1 MTYFKRIFFTFLLC
15 PIVVFSQHIK
25 EDPKLISGELNNGL
39 KYYLYQTDRVKGQAE
54 FQMFLKAGSL
64 QEKNNQRGLAHFME
78 HMAFNGSTHFPEN
91 TLIDF
96 LERNGAKFGHDLN
109 AHTSYGETIYKLKI
123 PTKRQSVV
131 DSTLLIINDWI
142 QGISLDSLEI
152 EKERGVVLSEW
163 LSKQSGSKNT
173 QDAFLELLLNDSR
186 YSDRKVIGDTAT
198 LRNFN
203 RKDINDFYNSWYD
216 PSLMAIAIA
225 GDIDPDYVLKEVKA
239 KLEDITSKNIENT
252 SYPIKDFE
260 ESEYTVITDEGTK
273 KIELT
278 GVQLLEPFRN
288 IKTETAFY
296 HFLQKNLLN
305 DLFQERLDNKSFL
318 NPAYEGASISLGNYF
333 PVKAALMYTVEFQKD
348 SIDKGLQQYWYDV
361 EQIFQYGFTS
371 MEISKIKKQLLQQ
384 LRNNTD
390 NKEQPSSG
398 KMIKE
403 MYQKFFYGNAIV
415 TPEKEFELTQ
425 KSLKSIDS
433 LSLLNCLKN
442 IRKQKQTKY
451 ILTANELDK
460 KILPDSSEFYA
471 HLNFEKDEVQ
481 PYERNLDVPENLL
494 SELPKPGKI
503 ISKTYI
509 PEIDATEYL
518 LSNGVKL
525 IYKQTD
531 LDKNAI
537 ILSGFRKGGYYA
549 LKEQDYITGLY
560 AAPVISLSGY
570 GDFSRDA
577 LSQFLAGNSAKATLL
592 VDKTRTGFYA
602 SADKRDQKTVFKLL
616 YLKWT
621 APKMDVKIF
630 DEIKSRTIESKQN
643 EISKP
648 ADLFGDKI
656 KKALKGEDY
665 VTRKLKVEDI
675 ESELDSSKIIDTY
688 HQFFGGAENYNI
700 SLISDQP
707 FETLKSDVLQYI
719 ATLPKGKAATTYRY
733 QPKHVLK
740 DDVVIQQKDG
750 DSPKVT
756 VSLIFQQNTIMKS
769 LPETDFLN
777 QVVKNLIRNR
787 LLKKLR
793 EEMGAVYSVSV
804 SASSTKQPIALSRQ
818 SISFVCEPKDVDK
831 LIEETEK
838 ILSAMAA
845 GNFSQEELSKIKT
858 NLKKMDDLLK
868 QRNTYWTKAIREHY
882 FNHFKNWDAVTNY
895 KERID
900 AISKNEIAEVIKA
913 YFKNSPSI
921 KAILWPSTEHINN
934 Q

>member
-1 MTYFKRIFFTFLLC
+1 MRYFTQLIFIFLLY
-15 PIVVFSQHIK
+15 PTVILGQQLE
-25 EDPKLISGELNNGL
+25 EDSNLISGKLDNGL
-39 KYYLYQTDRVKGQAE
+39 QYFLYKTDRVKGQAE

-64 QEKNNQRGLAHFME
+64 QESNKQRGLAHFME
-78 HMAFNGSTHFPEN
+78 HMAFNGSKHFPGN

-123 PTKRQSVV
+123 PTKQKSVV
-131 DSTLLIINDWI
+131 DSTLVIIKDWI
-142 QGISLDSLEI
+142 EGISLDSLEI

-163 LSKQSGSKNT
+163 LSKQNASQKTNE
-173 QDAFLELLLNDSR
+173 AFLELLLNDSR
-186 YSDRKVIGDTAT
+186 YSHRKVIGDTTT

-203 RKDINDFYNSWYD
+203 RKDILDFYNSWYD
-216 PSLMAIAIA
+216 PSLMAIAVA
-225 GDIDPDYVLKEVKA
+225 GDFDTDDVLKQIKTNF
-239 KLEDITSKNIENT
+239 KDIPSKNITDT
-252 SYPIKDFE
+252 SYPINDFE
-260 ESEYTVITDEGTK
+260 EFEYTVITDEGTK

-278 GVQLLEPFRN
+278 GVQLLEPFRD
-288 IKTETAFY
+288 IKTENEFY
-296 HFLQKNLLN
+296 FFLQKNLLN

-333 PVKAALMYTVEFQKD
+333 PVKAALMYTVKLQKD
-348 SIDKGLQQYWYDV
+348 SVAKGLEQYWYDV

-384 LRNNTD
+384 LRNNAE

-425 KSLKSIDS
+425 KSLKSVDS
-433 LSLLNCLKN
+433 LSLLNYLKQ
-442 IRKQKQTKY
+442 IRKPEQTKY
-451 ILTANELDK
+451 ILTANKADEQ
-460 KILPDSSEFYA
+460 ILPKVSEFFKY
-471 HLNFEKDEVQ
+471 LNFEDSEIQ
-481 PYERNLDVPENLL
+481 TYERNLDVPENLL
-494 SELPKPGKI
+494 STIPDPGKI
-503 ISKTYI
+503 TSKKYI
-509 PEIDATEYL
+509 PEVDATEYL

-537 ILSGFRKGGYYA
+537 IISGFRKGGYYA
-549 LKEQDYITGLY
+549 LKERDYITGLY

-570 GDFSRDA
+570 GDFTRDA

-592 VDKTRTGFYA
+592 ADKTRTGFYA
-602 SADKRDQKTVFKLL
+602 SADKRDQKTVFQLL

-621 APKMDVKIF
+621 APRMDEKIF
-630 DEIKSRTIESKQN
+630 EEIKSRTIEAKQN

-648 ADLFGDKI
+648 GDLFGEKI

-665 VTRKLKVEDI
+665 VTRKLKAEEI
-675 ESELDSSKIIDTY
+675 ESELDASKIIDTY
-688 HQFFGGAENYNI
+688 HQFFGNAKDYNI

-707 FETLKSDVLQYI
+707 FEDLKSDVLQYI
-719 ATLPKGKAATTYRY
+719 GTLPKGKAATKYRY
-733 QPKHVLK
+733 QPSHVLK
-740 DDVVIQQKDG
+740 DDVVVEQKDG
-750 DSPKVT
+750 DSPKAT
-756 VSLIFQQNTIMKS
+756 VSLIYQQNTILKS
-769 LPETDFLN
+769 LPETDLLN

-804 SASSTKQPIALSRQ
+804 SASSTKQPLTLSRQ

-831 LIEETEK
+831 LIDETEK

-845 GNFSQEELSKIKT
+845 GNFSEEELLKIKT

-882 FNHFKNWDAVTNY
+882 FNHFPNWEAVTHY
-895 KERID
+895 KEWID
-900 AISKNEIAEVIKA
+900 SLSKNEIAEAIQV
-913 YFKNSPSI
+913 YFKKSPTI
-921 KAILWPSTEHINN
+921 KAILWPENESNNN